1 NGNLAGLGICSV
13 SSLYRE
19 VKFAIKEFNVPI
31 DKAISVITS
40 NVAKLLKLNNKG
52 RIEEGK
58 DADLVIVDE
67 DNLDIDIVF
76 ANGKK
81 VVEKGKAV
89 VKGTFEQ

>member
-1 NGNLAGLGICSV
+1 M
-13 SSLYRE
+13 YRE
-19 VKFAIKEFNVPI
+19 VKFAINEFNVPI

>member
-1 NGNLAGLGICSV
+1 
-13 SSLYRE
+13 
-19 VKFAIKEFNVPI
+19 
-31 DKAISVITS
+31 
-40 NVAKLLKLNNKG
+40 
-52 RIEEGK
+52 K